1 MKSRKFSEG
10 RLPCPHGKELKMK
23 AKISQPKMAVII
35 EIDYKGSYER
45 FALTPDEF
53 SEEFKYY
60 IPRGMSKP
68 TSEGSTFTLRPLVH
82 AWYMLTEVGSLT
94 WNEFFTERA
103 CGLPESDER
112 SGNHAYISLD
122 DTLSLKEDV
131 EKLILGKEQI

>member
-1 MKSRKFSEG
+1 MNEKNRKP
-10 RLPCPHGKELKMK
+10 RK
-23 AKISQPKMAVII
+23 AVII

-53 SEEFKYY
+53 SEVFKCY

-68 TSEGSTFTLRPLVH
+68 AREGSTFTFRPLVH

-94 WNEFFTERA
+94 WNEFFTEMA
-103 CGLPESDER
+103 CGLPESDAH

-131 EKLILGKEQI
+131 EKFIMRKE